1 MMMWQRQ
8 DEITREEKRD
18 EKENERTLLR
28 VSEFTVRIFVCA
40 RKEWIVMKKPTASS

>member
-8 DEITREEKRD
+8 EEITREEKRE
-18 EKENERTLLR
+18 EKERALLR
-28 VSEFTVRIFVCA
+28 VSEFAVRIFVCA